1 MPAGLVEH
9 ERGMRARGQ
18 GLGEACQE
26 QVHGHR
32 RRLGQHQGERV
43 VVART
48 DRGEDVGREEAPVPA
63 PRRTHA
69 AGEPAMAGAAFL
81 AFPGLVLTP
90 QLERLAGMS
99 GLDGFECGRDVFYIG
114 KRRL

>member
-1 MPAGLVEH
+1 
-9 ERGMRARGQ
+9 
-18 GLGEACQE
+18 
-26 QVHGHR
+26 
-32 RRLGQHQGERV
+32 
-43 VVART
+43 
-48 DRGEDVGREEAPVPA
+48 
-63 PRRTHA
+63 
-69 AGEPAMAGAAFL
+69 MAGAAFL